1 MQAHTDGRGC
11 KILLAAHQ
19 GGPAV
24 SRADPADISLE
35 KGESFSNKV
44 KQGARSVIILDRYF
58 WESDP
63 IKL

>member
-35 KGESFSNKV
+35 KGECFSNKV
-44 KQGARSVIILDRYF
+44 KRDQSSCWTDTSGNLTQ
-58 WESDP
+58 
-63 IKL
+63 

>member
-1 MQAHTDGRGC
+1 MQARTDGRGC

-44 KQGARSVIILDRYF
+44 KQEVRPVIILDRYF

-63 IKL
+63 MKS